1 MTRTIQKP
9 DQHLPDATDPSVRR
23 AFLAHAAELYGLGL
37 GPSELDVLA
46 GLDDRAA
53 VSGAFPQLSDEELSE
68 ALWALGRFA

>member
-9 DQHLPDATDPSVRR
+9 DRHLTGAPDPAVRR
-23 AFLAHAAELYGLGL
+23 AFLAHAAELYGLAL

-46 GLDDRAA
+46 ALDDRAA
-53 VSGAFPQLSDEELSE
+53 VARAFPQLSDEELSE